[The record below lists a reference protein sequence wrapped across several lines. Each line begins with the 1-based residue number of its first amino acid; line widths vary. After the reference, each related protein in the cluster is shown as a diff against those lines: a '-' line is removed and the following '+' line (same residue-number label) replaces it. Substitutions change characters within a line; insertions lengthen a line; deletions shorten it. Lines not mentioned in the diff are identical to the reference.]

1 MASPPIPAL
10 ATRKRR
16 GSALAVSSPTA
27 ARQFQSR
34 ARLYGALDSRLHAK
48 TRFFG
53 AACITNR
60 VLAYAAS
67 VGGALAYAGACADWL
82 ADLGAALE
90 AVNRSLAEVVYQG
103 TEAGPQL
110 DERIV
115 CIEQSVVEQSLRD
128 ARSSRFN
135 AYLEVLQALD
145 AILNHASWLS
155 ALHVSSTVRWYR
167 RVLAGVRDELNSP
180 LEFARQNHREK
191 IGMALITALRR
202 GESGAC
208 ALLT

>member
-1 MASPPIPAL
+1 M
-10 ATRKRR
+10 
-16 GSALAVSSPTA
+16 
-27 ARQFQSR
+27 
-34 ARLYGALDSRLHAK
+34 
-48 TRFFG
+48 
-53 AACITNR
+53 
-60 VLAYAAS
+60 
-67 VGGALAYAGACADWL
+67 
-82 ADLGAALE
+82 
-90 AVNRSLAEVVYQG
+90 
-103 TEAGPQL
+103 